1 MEMKTRTKRIIEEY
15 LREYPET
22 NRYLKERTLQI
33 IYPYKETD
41 ENVGGGKAQY
51 KYDQSVVYTA
61 ISLKE
66 DKILNTLK
74 HHRDIIDDCL
84 DDAGEDTQ
92 MIIAELYFKRHQQYT
107 MDGLIANDL
116 IHVSRT
122 QAFRLRDKFIQHVAE
137 GLDIYDL
144 SDVG

>member
-1 MEMKTRTKRIIEEY
+1 MKTRTKRMIEEY

-22 NRYLKERTLQI
+22 NRYIKERTLQI
-33 IYPYKETD
+33 IYPAKQPD
-41 ENVGGGKAQY
+41 ENVGGGRAQY

-61 ISLKE
+61 IGLAE

-74 HHRDIIDDCL
+74 HRRDVIDDCL
-84 DDAGEDTQ
+84 DDAGKDTET
-92 MIIAELYFKRHQQYT
+92 IIKELYFKRHQQYT

>member
-1 MEMKTRTKRIIEEY
+1 MKTRTKRIIEEY

-33 IYPYKETD
+33 IYPYREPD
-41 ENVGGGKAQY
+41 ENVGGSGAQY

-61 ISLKE
+61 ISLQE

-84 DDAGEDTQ
+84 DDAGIDTQ
-92 MIIAELYFKRHQQYT
+92 TIISELYFKRHQQYT
-107 MDGLIANDL
+107 MDGLIAHEL

-122 QAFRLRDKFIQHVAE
+122 QAFRLRDKFIQEVAE

>member
-1 MEMKTRTKRIIEEY
+1 MKTRTKRMIEEY

-22 NRYLKERTLQI
+22 NRYIKERTLQI
-33 IYPYKETD
+33 IYPAKQPD
-41 ENVGGGKAQY
+41 ENVGGGRAQY

-61 ISLKE
+61 ISLAE

-74 HHRDIIDDCL
+74 HHRDVIDDCL
-84 DDAGEDTQ
+84 DDAGKDTET
-92 MIIAELYFKRHQQYT
+92 IIRELYFKRHQQYT
-107 MDGLIANDL
+107 MDGLIANEL

-122 QAFRLRDKFIQHVAE
+122 QAFRLRDKFIQLVAE

-144 SDVG
+144 SDVS

>member
-1 MEMKTRTKRIIEEY
+1 MKTRTKRMIEEY

-22 NRYLKERTLQI
+22 NRYIKERTLQI
-33 IYPYKETD
+33 IYPAKQPD
-41 ENVGGGKAQY
+41 ENVGGGRAQY

-61 ISLKE
+61 ISLAE

-74 HHRDIIDDCL
+74 HHRDVIDDCL
-84 DDAGEDTQ
+84 DDAGKDTET
-92 MIIAELYFKRHQQYT
+92 IIRELYFKRHQQYT
-107 MDGLIANDL
+107 MDGLIANEL

-137 GLDIYDL
+137 GLEIYDL